1 MAFSV
6 GKIKVRKHTCT
17 YENITFDGICT
28 MKQAKVLT
36 DKELNK
42 VLDVIS
48 LYAHAERNR
57 AMVLLTHLCGLR
69 VCELANLRVS
79 DVVNENGEI
88 RDLLYLDATQT
99 KGSEVRRVFVGK
111 RAKSALKRYL
121 QSNTSVLQRTFL
133 FNTQKSKRF
142 NTNALTQL
150 IKRLYERSGIRGASS
165 HSGRRFFLSKLSE
178 MGVSVRVIQ
187 ELASHKNLSTTQ
199 RYLSTTDKMLA
210 NAVDLL

>member
-1 MAFSV
+1 MTFSV

-48 LYAHAERNR
+48 LYEHAERNR
-57 AMVLLTHLCGLR
+57 AMVLMTHLCGLR

-150 IKRLYERSGIRGASS
+150 VKRLYERVGIVGASS
-165 HSGRRFFLSKLSE
+165 HSGRRTFIIKLATS
-178 MGVSVRVIQ
+178 GVSVRVIA
-187 ELASHKNLSTTQ
+187 EAVGHSSIATTQ
-199 RYLSTTDKMLA
+199 RYIDVTDELIG
-210 NAVDLL
+210 NAVELV

>member
-1 MAFSV
+1 MTFSV

-17 YENITFDGICT
+17 YENITFDGICA

-48 LYAHAERNR
+48 LYAHVERNR

-99 KGSEVRRVFVGK
+99 KGSQVRRVFVGK

-165 HSGRRFFLSKLSE
+165 HSGRRTFITKLATS
-178 MGVSVRVIQ
+178 GVSVRVIA
-187 ELASHKNLSTTQ
+187 EAVGHSSIATTQ
-199 RYLSTTDKMLA
+199 RYIDVNDDLIS
-210 NAVDLL
+210 NAVELV

>member
-1 MAFSV
+1 
-6 GKIKVRKHTCT
+6 
-17 YENITFDGICT
+17 
-28 MKQAKVLT
+28 
-36 DKELNK
+36 
-42 VLDVIS
+42 
-48 LYAHAERNR
+48 
-57 AMVLLTHLCGLR
+57 MVLLTHLCGLR

-88 RDLLYLDATQT
+88 RDLLYLDAAQT

-133 FNTQKSKRF
+133 FNTQKSMRF

-165 HSGRRFFLSKLSE
+165 HSGRRSFITNLANK
-178 MGVSVRVIQ
+178 GVNVRVIA
-187 ELASHKNLSTTQ
+187 ELASHKSIQTTQ
-199 RYLSTTDKMLA
+199 RYIEASETTLA

>member
-1 MAFSV
+1 
-6 GKIKVRKHTCT
+6 
-17 YENITFDGICT
+17 

-48 LYAHAERNR
+48 LYAQAERNR

-133 FNTQKSKRF
+133 FNTQKSKQF

-165 HSGRRFFLSKLSE
+165 HSGRRSFITNLANK
-178 MGVSVRVIQ
+178 GVNVRVIA
-187 ELASHKNLSTTQ
+187 ELASHKSIQTTQ
-199 RYLSTTDKMLA
+199 RYIEASETTLA

>member
-1 MAFSV
+1 
-6 GKIKVRKHTCT
+6 
-17 YENITFDGICT
+17 

-48 LYAHAERNR
+48 LYAYAERNR

-69 VCELANLRVS
+69 VCELANLCVS

-88 RDLLYLDATQT
+88 RDLLYLDATQS
-99 KGSEVRRVFVGK
+99 KGCEVRRVFVGK

-133 FNTQKSKRF
+133 FNTQKSKQF
-142 NTNALTQL
+142 NTNALT
-150 IKRLYERSGIRGASS
+150 
-165 HSGRRFFLSKLSE
+165 
-178 MGVSVRVIQ
+178 
-187 ELASHKNLSTTQ
+187 
-199 RYLSTTDKMLA
+199 
-210 NAVDLL
+210 

>member
-1 MAFSV
+1 MHIGNQSDYFA
-6 GKIKVRKHTCT
+6 KCEEIKNLR
-17 YENITFDGICT
+17 
-28 MKQAKVLT
+28 
-36 DKELNK
+36 ELNK

-133 FNTQKSKRF
+133 FNTQKSKHF
-142 NTNALTQL
+142 NTNAFTQL
-150 IKRLYERSGIRGASS
+150 LKRLFENAHIKDASS
-165 HSGRRFFLSKLSE
+165 HTTRRTFITNLANK
-178 MGVSVRVIQ
+178 GVNVRVIA
-187 ELASHKNLSTTQ
+187 ELASHKSIQTTQ
-199 RYLSTTDKMLA
+199 RYIDTNDTMLS
-210 NAVDLL
+210 NAVDLV